1 MKYHY
6 SRKEGWLGN
15 PCGLVYF
22 KGRYHL
28 FFQLNPYLPRYG
40 LMHWGHAVS
49 EDLISW
55 EELAVAISPEEE
67 DSCNSGSAIVFDE
80 KIWLFYNAR
89 TSSGEDVICSA
100 YSEDGICFTKLADN
114 PVAKSP
120 YDGTSRFGE
129 PFVFRYENSFRM
141 LVGAGLDGIARVLQY
156 ESNDLINWKYM
167 GELLTD
173 GRYGS
178 VIEAP
183 QLIEIDG
190 KWVFIIQSERHL
202 PTKVLFAVG
211 DYDGNRFVFDDEKE
225 PFKPVDIG
233 NDFLYPITSEDEE
246 GRKILMAWMFSPKM
260 NSSAISIPREI
271 CISRN
276 GEVCLL
282 PYGELARRVVK
293 ESRFVSYGAGRLR
306 VIFEG
311 RTLFD
316 KAYRECPEIRVLED
330 VGTVEVFVDGGRENI
345 TLFIC

>member
-1 MKYHY
+1 M
-6 SRKEGWLGN
+6 
-15 PCGLVYF
+15 
-22 KGRYHL
+22 
-28 FFQLNPYLPRYG
+28 
-40 LMHWGHAVS
+40 
-49 EDLISW
+49 
-55 EELAVAISPEEE
+55 
-67 DSCNSGSAIVFDE
+67 
-80 KIWLFYNAR
+80 
-89 TSSGEDVICSA
+89 
-100 YSEDGICFTKLADN
+100 
-114 PVAKSP
+114 
-120 YDGTSRFGE
+120 
-129 PFVFRYENSFRM
+129 
-141 LVGAGLDGIARVLQY
+141 
-156 ESNDLINWKYM
+156 
-167 GELLTD
+167 LTD